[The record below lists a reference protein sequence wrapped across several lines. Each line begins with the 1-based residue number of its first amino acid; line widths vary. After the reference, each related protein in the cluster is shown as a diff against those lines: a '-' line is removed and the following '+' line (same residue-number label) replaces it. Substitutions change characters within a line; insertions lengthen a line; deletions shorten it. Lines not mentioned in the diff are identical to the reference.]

1 MLDIV
6 GQTVLIVFIKLAH
19 ISFTHP
25 SPFFFFSLEIFF
37 ELFTWQTVEQLPD
50 TRQRSFDICAP
61 LMSLVNQ
68 FGMSVKG
75 FYNKLT
81 KDLYEHPVLI

>member
-25 SPFFFFSLEIFF
+25 SPFFFFPLEIFF

-50 TRQRSFDICAP
+50 TRQRSFDIYAP

-81 KDLYEHPVLI
+81 KDSYVLI